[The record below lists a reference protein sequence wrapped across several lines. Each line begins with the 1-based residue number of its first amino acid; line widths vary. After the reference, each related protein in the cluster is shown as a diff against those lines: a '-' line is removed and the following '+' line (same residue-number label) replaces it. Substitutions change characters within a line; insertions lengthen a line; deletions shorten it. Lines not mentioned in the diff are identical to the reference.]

1 MLQDK
6 LTNKHPFFWITL
18 AIGAFVLAL
27 NIFIGI
33 RLISHSTVESIGW
46 RGFCPSSEC
55 FIGEVDPN
63 GPAANKLISG
73 DKILAINGDNRIK
86 NGFVVVN
93 WGSLSN
99 LKVSTIKNTY
109 SIRIVRDS
117 NEQEFILN
125 TIKKIDY
132 STLQSFLFYLPVS
145 LVFILVAIS
154 LGILKPEEK
163 IAQITVI
170 ALITYSF
177 SLLSEIIFGKYLND
191 IISFPIYALINSLHP
206 LDSVIFYHFLYVFPF
221 GNTSKRLWASFRNFL
236 YSFGLLLFITFRC
249 CDLII
254 LWNIDT
260 ALTIFSENNLI
271 ISSLQTIDSAFFIT
285 CLVLSIAV
293 IIHNFIRIKLLE
305 ERKKITL
312 VVLSFVISFLPKII
326 FYLLLLIESFTSQ
339 ASVQTDLSLVETIFL
354 TAQPIIYYLQIT
366 IPLAIGY
373 CILKHRIFGIDF
385 VIRRSLQYFFAKN
398 SLKTISLLPIAA
410 FLISIYRDRHLSI
423 GETFSQNSIYLY
435 LLIAAGISFKYRDQ
449 VKEWVDKKFFREA
462 YDQEKIL
469 TNLIDEIKQKD
480 SISEISK
487 LISKQ
492 LDLALHP
499 KVLQV
504 FYRKE
509 EKQDLT
515 LDYSQGTLLKNLN
528 ISQHSE
534 ILQVFENQEKA
545 QEYPF
550 DKDLPNTEKDWL
562 EQLGITL
569 IVPMKAT
576 DHHLI
581 GLLLLGEKKSE
592 EPYSST
598 DKKLLEAIA
607 SQVAYV
613 YENALL
619 KGRVGKEQKIKR
631 EVLARFEEQNINL
644 VKECP
649 LCGICYDSVT
659 EFCTK
664 DNRELTLSLPVE
676 RIIDDKYRL
685 EKLLG
690 KGGMGAVY
698 KATDLRLNRSVAI
711 KIMLGSMF
719 GDQDALRRFER
730 EARASAKLTHPNI
743 IAVYDY
749 GRLQSDGAYIV
760 MELIDGVSLRS
771 KLSKSSKLK
780 LATVAEYFDQLLEGI
795 KAAHKV
801 GVIHRDLK
809 PENILITEIDSGK
822 TIVKILDFGLAKVK
836 QQNIS
841 APSSLTKSGTI
852 MGTFGYM
859 PFEQLSGDEVDERC
873 DIFALGVMVVEALTG
888 KRPFQGKSYAEM
900 MNALL
905 KDDYHLEGDSE
916 DIQNLDLVL
925 RKCLAKDKNSRFA
938 TVEEM
943 QKEIIPAISNYAS
956 FTSTEGY
963 NVKSDTIRHMIAE
976 DSAFIPSSPSSQSS
990 QSKESSP
997 EDIPTRIKD

>member
-1 MLQDK
+1 MFQDK
-6 LTNKHPFFWITL
+6 LTNKHPFFWIIL
-18 AIGAFVLAL
+18 AIGTFVLAL
-27 NIFIGI
+27 NIFIAI
-33 RLISHSTVESIGW
+33 RIASHSTVESFGW
-46 RGFCPSSEC
+46 TGFCPSSEC
-55 FIGEVDPN
+55 FVGTVNPK
-63 GPAANKLISG
+63 GPAAGKLSLG
-73 DKILAINGDNRIK
+73 DKIIAINGDSRIK
-86 NGFVVVN
+86 NGFVVLD
-93 WGSLSN
+93 WGSVLS
-99 LKVSTIKNTY
+99 LKLSTVRKTY

-117 NEQEFILN
+117 NELEFTLN
-125 TIKKIDY
+125 TTQQTSYK
-132 STLQSFLFYLPVS
+132 TLQHFIFYLPIS
-145 LVFILVAIS
+145 LVFILVAVIV
-154 LGILKPEEK
+154 GVLKPEQK
-163 IAQITVI
+163 IAQITSV

-177 SLLSEIIFGKYLND
+177 SLLSAVIFGKFLNGT
-191 IISFPIYALINSLHP
+191 ISFALYILTNSLTP
-206 LDSVIFYHFLYVFPF
+206 LASVISYHFLYAFPF
-221 GNTSKRLWASFRNFL
+221 GSTSKKLWTFFRNFL
-236 YSFGLLLFITFRC
+236 YGFGFLLFVVFRC
-249 CDLII
+249 CDFLI

-271 ISSLQTIDSAFFIT
+271 ISSLRELNVGFNIF
-285 CLVLSIAV
+285 CLILSV
-293 IIHNFIRIKLLE
+293 GVVIHNFRRIKALE

-312 VVLSFVISFLPKII
+312 VVLSFLISFLPTL
-326 FYLLLLIESFTSQ
+326 FFELLFFIESLIS
-339 ASVQTDLSLVETIFL
+339 ETKGQPYLNLLDIIYT
-354 TAQPIIYYLQIT
+354 TALPIIYYLQIT
-366 IPLAIGY
+366 IPISIGY

-550 DKDLPNTEKDWL
+550 DKDLPNTEKEWL
-562 EQLGITL
+562 EELGITL

-916 DIQNLDLVL
+916 DIKHLDVVL

-943 QKEIIPAISNYAS
+943 QKEIILAISNYAS